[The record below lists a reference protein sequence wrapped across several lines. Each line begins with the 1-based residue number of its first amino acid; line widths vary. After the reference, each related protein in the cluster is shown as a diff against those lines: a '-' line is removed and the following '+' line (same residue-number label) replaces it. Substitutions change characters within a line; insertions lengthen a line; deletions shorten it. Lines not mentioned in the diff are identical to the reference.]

1 MTFLHCEFVY
11 ALPNEQVEK
20 MPSDRGSNGKGFF
33 LYECKCAL
41 NSPEDLNVFGHRE
54 QWNGCSSL
62 WILLCIFKFPNWEN
76 TFWQKEHWNGFSPLW
91 DSLWIIN
98 WEEKVNSFW
107 RKTQRCTLP
116 SFFIFF
122 FWVHLFFSEQLSN
135 QQMQFVNWGT
145 PSKFHYLYHYL
156 DCVLNEIIYKN

>member
-107 RKTQRCTLP
+107 HKTQRCTLP
-116 SFFIFF
+116 SFFLYFSFELICFLVSSYPINKCNLLTE
-122 FWVHLFFSEQLSN
+122 VHHQNS
-135 QQMQFVNWGT
+135 T
-145 PSKFHYLYHYL
+145 I
-156 DCVLNEIIYKN
+156 CIITLTVS